1 MAMTHT
7 MVAGHVNAVTVAM
20 KCATMVTVVVTVLAM
35 VTAAVMVDVDS
46 VFDSTAGGGQC
57 HSLSSHVDMHVLMSQ
72 SMRMGIA
79 IGQHSAAGGRSG
91 AQA

>member
-1 MAMTHT
+1 
-7 MVAGHVNAVTVAM
+7 
-20 KCATMVTVVVTVLAM
+20 
-35 VTAAVMVDVDS
+35 MVDVDS

-72 SMRMGIA
+72 SMRMRIA